1 MSKSKKHDHEEH
13 IDESWLIPYAD
24 LLTLLL
30 ALFIILFA
38 SSQIDAKKYDT
49 VMKSLN
55 AAFTGGADPFETS
68 TLVPINDEANM
79 TTKASSKP
87 DGSQKQTGTGSGAA
101 AGSAGTG
108 AATDAAEA
116 QRRKEEEDLSRL
128 KVSLDRFI
136 ADNGLSGQLT
146 TNLSSEKLMVTISD
160 RALFDSGS
168 ATVKTNAKAL
178 AQAMAGMLGE
188 YPGYRI
194 EVAGHTDNQPI
205 RNAEFDTNWDLSAKR
220 ALNFMKILLDK
231 GKIDPSLFYSVGY
244 GEYHPVADNGT
255 AEGRAANRRVEVS
268 ILRHLSAKEGG

>member
-1 MSKSKKHDHEEH
+1 VSKAKKHDHDEH
-13 IDESWLIPYAD
+13 LDESWLIPYAD

-79 TTKASSKP
+79 TTQASSKP
-87 DGSQKQTGTGSGAA
+87 DGTAREAGSGAA
-101 AGSAGTG
+101 AASPTPDSA
-108 AATDAAEA
+108 E
-116 QRRKEEEDLSRL
+116 QRRQKEEADLNRL
-128 KVSLDRFI
+128 KINLDRFI

-146 TNLSSEKLMVTISD
+146 TNLSSEKLMITISD
-160 RALFDSGS
+160 RALFASGS
-168 ATVKTNAKAL
+168 ATVKQDAQAL
-178 AQAMAGMLGE
+178 AQAMANMLGE
-188 YPGYRI
+188 YPGYRV

-220 ALNFMKILLDK
+220 AVNFMKILL
-231 GKIDPSLFYSVGY
+231 GNGNIDPAMLYSVGY
-244 GEYHPVADNGT
+244 GEYHPLADNGT
-255 AEGRAANRRVEVS
+255 AEGRALNRRVEVS
-268 ILRHLSAKEGG
+268 ILRHASS